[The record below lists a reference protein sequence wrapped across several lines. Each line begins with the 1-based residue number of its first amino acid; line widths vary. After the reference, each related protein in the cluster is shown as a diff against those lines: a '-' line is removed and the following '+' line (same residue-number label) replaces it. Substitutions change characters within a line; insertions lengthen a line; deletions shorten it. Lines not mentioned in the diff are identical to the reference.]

1 MLPRRNAA
9 TLLTAFGLF
18 SSSFQT
24 SFAAN
29 RPVAARAPADPDA
42 CALLTE
48 EQVNA
53 AIETKTLPGKHLVP
67 TSTKECIWSEDA
79 KPNTDHRRVTLT
91 INTLTS
97 FNLGKSTKGP
107 KTEPVS
113 GVGDEAYYIIFSGDA
128 PMLVVRKGDSA
139 FTVRIL
145 NGSKAKAL
153 SLDEE
158 KARDLSL
165 GKAAAAKL

>member
-1 MLPRRNAA
+1 MLPRRKAA
-9 TLLTAFGLF
+9 ALLTTFGLF
-18 SSSFQT
+18 ASSFQA

-48 EQVNA
+48 QQVNA
-53 AIETKTLPGKHLVP
+53 AIEIKTLPGKHLVP
-67 TSTKECIWSEDA
+67 TNTKECIWSEDA
-79 KPNTDHRRVTLT
+79 KPSTEHRRVTLT
-91 INTLTS
+91 MNTLTS
-97 FNLGKSTKGP
+97 FNLGKSSNGL

-113 GVGDEAYYIIFSGDA
+113 GVGDEAYYIVFRADS
-128 PMLVVRKGDSA
+128 PMLVVRKGGSA
-139 FTVRIL
+139 FTVRVL

-153 SLDEE
+153 TLDEE

-165 GKAAAAKL
+165 GKAAVAKL